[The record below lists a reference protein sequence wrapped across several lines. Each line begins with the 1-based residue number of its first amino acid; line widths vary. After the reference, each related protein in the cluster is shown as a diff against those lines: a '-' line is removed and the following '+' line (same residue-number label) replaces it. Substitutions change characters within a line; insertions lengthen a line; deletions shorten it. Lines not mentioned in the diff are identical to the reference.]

1 VGRPADTGERV
12 GGADAADVDDAL
24 KALARGL
31 VIDRP
36 IVLVGLMGAGKT
48 VIGRRLALVLGLP
61 FRDADEEIERAAG
74 LTVAEIF
81 ARHGEAE
88 FRRGE
93 RQVIARLLGE
103 PAHVLA
109 TGGGAFMDDRTR
121 ALIRQ
126 RAVSVWLKADL
137 DVLMRRVERRDD
149 RPLLRQGNPRA
160 VMERLMGERYPVYAE
175 ADLMVESGPGPH
187 ATVVQGV
194 LQALAARAEG
204 AQR

>member
-1 VGRPADTGERV
+1 MGRPADTGERV